1 MAYVLQKSSILLLTT
16 FHFFLVAGCAK
27 VVKRSLIGCAIF
39 AYFNRADTRD
49 PDSLLR
55 DYALERLNNGDKAL
69 ITFEQWIYLFGYPI
83 KGLVKDLSVA
93 KAYQVAR
100 IPNPIWDE
108 LPMEH
113 VQVCFDDSSTYIRQ
127 ITSAQ
132 ELAAFLAKVDS
143 VRAPVMGIRDPL
155 IRKLCNCLTRPK
167 KVSTS
172 MEIAAEKIK
181 SHGQAC
187 SVQYTVHDSLND
199 DHAFKVTQEYLWEAA
214 QKAEHRGTSEQLIQD
229 AVLCSAGSPRC
240 VVLPEVKKLEDLEK
254 LYKAHCN
261 RII

>member
-1 MAYVLQKSSILLLTT
+1 MAKVLQKSSILLLTT
-16 FHFFLVAGCAK
+16 FHFFLVSGCAK
-27 VVKRSLIGCAIF
+27 VVKRSLIGCVVL

-83 KGLVKDLSVA
+83 KGQVQDLSLA

-100 IPNPIWDE
+100 TPNPIWDE

-113 VQVCFDDSSTYIRQ
+113 VQVCFDDSTTYIRQ
-127 ITSAQ
+127 ISSAQ

-143 VRAPVMGIRDPL
+143 VRAPVMGIKDPL
-155 IRKLCNCLTRPK
+155 IRKLCNCLTRPR

-172 MEIAAEKIK
+172 MELAAEKIK
-181 SHGQAC
+181 NHGQTC
-187 SVQYTVHDSLND
+187 SVQYTVHDTAID
-199 DHAFKVTQEYLWEAA
+199 GHAFKVTQEYVWETV
-214 QKAEHRGTSEQLIQD
+214 QKVERYSKAEELIQD

-254 LYKAHCN
+254 LYRTHCS
-261 RII
+261 RTS